1 MKGLTMV
8 GVSTKQNTTNAIPC
22 LQLKA
27 NAMVLVETEFAK
39 KNNWSDGLNQVM
51 RKRGISCLPPIV
63 LSNTISSRIELI
75 RDLVLERLQS
85 EPAVLFN
92 LGGGQKSQQIGLWEV
107 FTLRNNPND
116 MAAYA
121 NPENGIIEIWKRES
135 GKLLHS
141 SISFESSLGVLEILT
156 IFGRVIDS
164 YDENPADYKGKLY
177 ELYQNSDMRRV
188 FNSVAYKI
196 NEEEKEEVP
205 VFGLDI
211 KLVFN
216 NFKIFELIT
225 AYTKSKTYKEKQQ
238 EFEALVK
245 KLMVLVNP
253 QLKPLLPHYYTPE
266 IRAKELIMDLNIHGF
281 SSENGFPK
289 WWTKVFVPSLREAI
303 EGQRNTAL
311 EVVINVPDGMK
322 PLAPG
327 KFTIQELA
335 QKICGKPK
343 LGFFFEEIFW
353 DWLQHE
359 GKVYT
364 GGVVEILKNLKL
376 DNPTHQGQNE
386 AEHDY
391 LIATK
396 KGTLVS
402 LDAKLGEITSKD
414 LNARLLQLN
423 RASGTYARFAIVTPL
438 DDEYHSKGLQSPKR
452 MDAVSYFSDERLP
465 ILGFGYRGTAP
476 VLHNQTQAS
485 ILINNELNFFT
496 KYC

>member
-1 MKGLTMV
+1 MKNLTMV
-8 GVSTKQNTTNAIPC
+8 GVSTKQNTANAIPC

-39 KNNWSDGLNQVM
+39 KSNWSDGLNQVM
-51 RKRGISCLPPIV
+51 RKRGISCLPPIA
-63 LSNTISSRIELI
+63 LANEISSRIELI

-121 NPENGIIEIWKRES
+121 NPENGTIEIWKRES

-141 SISFESSLGVLEILT
+141 SISLESSLGVLEILK

-164 YDENPADYKGKLY
+164 YDANPADYQGKLY
-177 ELYQNSDMRRV
+177 ELYQNSEMRRV

-196 NEEEKEEVP
+196 QMDEKEEVP
-205 VFGLDI
+205 AFELDI

-253 QLKPLLPHYYTPE
+253 QLKPLLPQYYTPE

-281 SSENGFPK
+281 SSPNGFPK
-289 WWTKVFVPSLREAI
+289 WWTESFVPTLREAI
-303 EGQRNTAL
+303 EGHQNKTQ
-311 EVVINVPDGMK
+311 EIVINLSNGLGTIP
-322 PLAPG
+322 PG
-327 KFTIQELA
+327 TYSIHELA
-335 QKICGKPK
+335 QKICGKAQ
-343 LGFFFEEIFW
+343 LGFLFEEVFW

-359 GKVYT
+359 GQAYT
-364 GGVVEILKNLKL
+364 RGAVQIMKNLKL
-376 DNPTHQGQNE
+376 KSSNHQGNFD

-396 KGTLVS
+396 KGSLVS
-402 LDAKLGEITSKD
+402 LDAKLGVIATKD

-423 RASGTYARFAIVTPL
+423 RASGTYARFAVVAPL
-438 DDEYHSKGLQSPKR
+438 DDEYHSQGLQSPTR
-452 MDAVSYFSDERLP
+452 MAAISYFSDERLP

-476 VLHNQTQAS
+476 VLHSQTQED
-485 ILINNELNFFT
+485 IKVENELNFFT